1 MPYLIDGHNLI
12 PRIPGLAL
20 ADVDDE
26 MQLVEMLQEFC
37 RRTRKQAEVYF
48 DNAPPG
54 GSRAR
59 TFGPVL
65 ARFIRQ
71 GYSADD
77 AIKERLKRLG
87 RASRNW
93 TVVSSDQS
101 VQAEARASQAHIQNS
116 EAFARLLVQTLEQS
130 GQENRETS
138 DVTLPPGEV
147 DDWLKLF
154 GVEEE

>member
-12 PRIPGLAL
+12 PRIPGLTL

-37 RRTRKQAEVYF
+37 RRKRKQAEVYF

-59 TFGPVL
+59 TFGLVM
-65 ARFIRQ
+65 ARFVRQ
-71 GYSADD
+71 GNSADD
-77 AIKERLKRLG
+77 AIQERLKRLG

-93 TVVSSDQS
+93 TVISSDQA
-101 VQAEARASQAHIQNS
+101 VQAAARASQAHTLTS
-116 EAFARLLVQTLEQS
+116 ETFANMLTQTLNQA
-130 GQENRETS
+130 GGDKGETP
-138 DVTLPPGEV
+138 DITLPPDEL

-154 GVEEE
+154 GAGEE